1 MPKCKTQGA
10 TLHLQGVSG
19 PAVLVRLVMKR
30 AKDELTAC
38 KNCVF
43 FNCEPACGPA
53 RAAAELAGTGN
64 CLMNKGGYYVVKPMG
79 RKR

>member
-1 MPKCKTQGA
+1 MPKCKTYGG
-10 TLHLQGVSG
+10 LLNLQGVEG
-19 PAVLVRLVMKR
+19 PAILVRLVMKR

-38 KNCVF
+38 KKCVF

-53 RAAAELAGTGN
+53 RAAAELAGAGN
-64 CLMNKGGYYVVKPMG
+64 CLRRHGGYYVVKPMW